1 MSSLV
6 ANLAGAG
13 DLRFAPLV
21 AANADPAAI
30 ERGLAR
36 VLRESDP
43 LVTTRLEAVMTEE
56 LNRGPLRAQ
65 DVAGAATL
73 VGGVLRINPLIAQAG
88 EGTWQGGASLD
99 IRTLNVETR
108 GTLTARSAPKGW
120 TGTPPYIGLG
130 WRGPVSGATREIDAG
145 TLVNGLAAVVLQREL
160 EKIEAFEADIHE
172 RTRLN
177 QRRDLERARE
187 RAQREAE
194 DAARR
199 AEEAAARQAA
209 EEAARKRAVEESA
222 RRAEE
227 AAARRAAEEAR
238 HRADEAR
245 REEAARQ
252 VRLRQQQEERA
263 RVLPYAPPPIDI
275 RPAPQAQ
282 PPG

>member
-1 MSSLV
+1 M
-6 ANLAGAG
+6 A
-13 DLRFAPLV
+13 
-21 AANADPAAI
+21 
-30 ERGLAR
+30 
-36 VLRESDP
+36 
-43 LVTTRLEAVMTEE
+43 EE

-73 VGGVLRINPLIAQAG
+73 VSGVLRVNPLIAPAG
-88 EGTWQGGASLD
+88 EATWQGGASLD
-99 IRTLNVETR
+99 VRTLNVEAR
-108 GTLTARSAPKGW
+108 GTLTATSAPKGW
-120 TGTPPYIGLG
+120 TGAPPYIVIG
-130 WRGPVSGATREIDAG
+130 WRGPVSGATREIDVG

-160 EKIEAFEADIHE
+160 EKIEAFEADINE

-187 RAQREAE
+187 RAKREAE
-194 DAARR
+194 EAARR

-209 EEAARKRAVEESA
+209 EELVRKRAAEEAA

-227 AAARRAAEEAR
+227 TAVRRAAEEAR
-238 HRADEAR
+238 
-245 REEAARQ
+245 REETARQ

-263 RVLPYAPPPIDI
+263 RALQNPPPIDI